1 MTKVLRIA
9 FIYGSIAFGMDLKD
23 GQIIP
28 AAKEV
33 KEEESSKAFLKRFD
47 FSGFGYIGYFRNDL
61 NLSGQSIQYRLK
73 LDSSYDIYNGYLAHL
88 GIFFSQGSSTPNAN
102 SYIYGGV
109 HGSRGGVS
117 NTGFSDR
124 FGIGVFGASKT
135 FNFSKNSLEIK
146 AGRFNLDTP
155 LSNNKVD
162 LYSGIEA
169 KIKYKNMQY
178 FLLYSFSYM
187 TDHLAYALNARGLFD
202 SKNQKLEGQHAA
214 SIGIGNSLF
223 IAGLKYKAKYID
235 SMFYIANSVNF
246 FDVIAFGQTSFK
258 QDIGDFNYSLNAQIA
273 YAKISN
279 SPSLKLGGDGGKQIS
294 SAINLKSLA
303 QNRGVYNLNIHL
315 NYKKFK
321 SKIGF
326 LGSFGDG
333 YGVLLNSI
341 GGLNLAGRMWQNNFT
356 STYEGFGILGSGG
369 YKNSDI
375 FVTYSSFEF
384 GAFDMFWG
392 VDIAFIGGNNFFP
405 LSTNDLLNRN
415 FIELT
420 PHFKYNLT
428 KQLDISLSSSFYFLD
443 IKGIKTKV
451 QLQYKF

>member
-1 MTKVLRIA
+1 MTKVLRVVLICSSIILGASLDNEIKSTTKELKKESKEGA
-9 FIYGSIAFGMDLKD
+9 FF
-23 GQIIP
+23 
-28 AAKEV
+28 
-33 KEEESSKAFLKRFD
+33 KRFN
-47 FSGFGYIGYFRNDL
+47 FSGFGYISYFRNDL
-61 NLSGQSIQYRLK
+61 DLAGQSMQYRLK
-73 LDSSYDIYNGYLAHL
+73 LDSSYDIYDGYLAHL

-117 NTGFSDR
+117 NAGFSDR

-155 LSNNKVD
+155 LNNNKVD

-187 TDHLAYALNARGLFD
+187 ADHLAYGLNARGLFD
-202 SKNQKLEGQHAA
+202 SKNQKLEAQHAA
-214 SIGIGNSLF
+214 SIGIGNPLF

-246 FDVIAFGQTSFK
+246 FDIIAFGQTSFK

-303 QNRGVYNLNIHL
+303 QNRGVYNLNMHL
-315 NYKKFK
+315 GYKGFK
-321 SKIGF
+321 GKIGV
-326 LGSFGDG
+326 LGSFADG
-333 YGVLLNSI
+333 YGVLLNSV
-341 GGLNLAGRMWQNNFT
+341 GGLDLAGRMWQNNFT

-369 YKNSDI
+369 YKNSNI
-375 FVTYSSFEF
+375 FLAYMSAGF
-384 GAFDMFWG
+384 GALGMFG
-392 VDIAFIGGNNFFP
+392 GMDIVFIGGDNFFP
-405 LSTNDLLNRN
+405 LSTSNLANRD

-420 PHFKYNLT
+420 PHFKYNIT
-428 KQLDISLSSSFYFLD
+428 KQLEFSLSSSFYFLD
-443 IKGIKTKV
+443 FMGIKTRV